1 MTSAL
6 NTVGS
11 PIQLNVN
18 PFMAEFS
25 QNLSISNRNITKISK
40 ANFSSESER
49 FASAQK
55 NAQDRIRN
63 INPADLNDEAKSES
77 VEIESNTA
85 IDELKSLINDEN
97 KFISKNV
104 DTVKN
109 QDKKETKKEDENKQS
124 DINESGC
131 IDFGKFLNRAQGIIN
146 TVAPATVKSETENTK
161 SNEEQNDIKVDATE
175 SKTPLADYS
184 ILKEGEKSGKDL
196 INNDKNKDSKVVEEK
211 TIELRNMLK
220 ANIFAA

>member
-6 NTVGS
+6 NTGGS
-11 PIQLNVN
+11 QVQLNVN
-18 PFMAEFS
+18 PFMADFS
-25 QNLSISNRNITKISK
+25 RNFSISNRNIAKISK

-63 INPADLNDEAKSES
+63 INPTDLNDEAKSES

-85 IDELKSLINDEN
+85 IEELNSLIYDEN
-97 KFISKNV
+97 KFISKNIDSV
-104 DTVKN
+104 EN
-109 QDKKETKKEDENKQS
+109 QNKKETKEEDKNKQS

-146 TVAPATVKSETENTK
+146 NVAPASVKNETEDTK
-161 SNEEQNDIKVDATE
+161 ADKESNDIKADATE
-175 SKTPLADYS
+175 SKTTLADYS
-184 ILKEGEKSGKDL
+184 ILKEGEQSGKDL
-196 INNDKNKDSKVVEEK
+196 INNEKNKDSKVVEEK
-211 TIELRNMLK
+211 TIELRNMLN